1 MPYARVL
8 NLSLVVPLTFAFAC
22 EGKKAVP
29 KVDSAPPAES
39 SRETGEPT
47 AVTPEAPNPQWTAH
61 TKSFL
66 DDFFTAHPA
75 AAVVA
80 GRHEHDGKLPDWS
93 ADGLAKEVARMK
105 AAKQALAAFTDE
117 QLTADERLQRELLDA
132 RLDRDLFWIET
143 AKWPQKNPAFY
154 FDWLLDGLDPAVYVT
169 RDYAPLEARI
179 AAYTTYASNIPAAAA
194 QIKANL
200 NGPLPLTYVKFGV
213 ASFGGFASFYEN
225 DVPQAF
231 AAVKDAPLQAAFT
244 NANREAIAAMKDL
257 TAHLQ
262 GMESTAT
269 QDFALGANLFAQMVQ
284 RTERVD
290 VSLEALEAAGRADMA
305 RNQKALTQA
314 CSELAPGKPIP
325 ECIAMVADQ
334 KPEGGPVAGA
344 RRQLVEL
351 RKFMDKV
358 DIVTIPGTEV
368 ALVEE
373 APPYMRQNS
382 AYIDIPGPYEK
393 GLPST
398 YYISPPDP
406 SWSKEDQLAYIPG
419 EKDLLFTSIHEVWPG
434 HFTQF
439 LHANRSKNEV
449 NRVFVGYAFAEGWAH
464 YTEEMMCEVGVCEG
478 DPGRKIGQLLNA
490 LLRNA
495 RYLSAIGLHAR
506 GMTVEESE
514 KLFREQAHQDA
525 GNARQQAAR
534 GTYDPAYLNYTMGK
548 LMILK
553 LREDWTKTRGG
564 RDAWK
569 AFHDEFLSYGGP
581 PVPLVREAML
591 GAGAGPA
598 L

>member
-1 MPYARVL
+1 M
-8 NLSLVVPLTFAFAC
+8 
-22 EGKKAVP
+22 
-29 KVDSAPPAES
+29 
-39 SRETGEPT
+39 
-47 AVTPEAPNPQWTAH
+47 
-61 TKSFL
+61 
-66 DDFFTAHPA
+66 
-75 AAVVA
+75 
-80 GRHEHDGKLPDWS
+80 
-93 ADGLAKEVARMK
+93 
-105 AAKQALAAFTDE
+105 
-117 QLTADERLQRELLDA
+117 
-132 RLDRDLFWIET
+132 
-143 AKWPQKNPAFY
+143 
-154 FDWLLDGLDPAVYVT
+154 T